1 MCFLALNQFVQNV
14 VKTVKGNTLLQAAV
28 LIKSKM
34 IKNGCKIIREAGSQS
49 WPTDSNSHHNNI
61 VIDDLKV
68 SCTAKSSDRHYDV

>member
-1 MCFLALNQFVQNV
+1 MCFLASNQFVQNV

-49 WPTDSNSHHNNI
+49 WPTDSYSHNNNI
-61 VIDDLKV
+61 VDYDFKMPR
-68 SCTAKSSDRHYDV
+68 TAKSCN

>member
-1 MCFLALNQFVQNV
+1 MCFLASNQFVQNV

-49 WPTDSNSHHNNI
+49 WPTDSDSHHNNI
-61 VIDDLKV
+61 AIDDIEMP
-68 SCTAKSSDRHYDV
+68 CTAKSCN